1 MLQQNAR
8 VTKLTGSGV
17 DSDWDRPAAAAATKW
32 QGDTPAYYREKSQR
46 VFAEGTT
53 DVVVTRTVYLPALHA
68 IASLVDGDDSL
79 TVVTDD
85 GRTITG
91 RVLASRVTRP
101 VDGVPADV
109 VTCRIDLENA

>member
-17 DSDWDRPAAAAATKW
+17 DSDWDRPGVDPPTKW
-32 QGDTPAYYREKSQR
+32 EGDTAAYYREKSQR
-46 VFAEGTT
+46 VFADGTT

-68 IASLVDGDDSL
+68 IATQVDNDDSL

-91 RVLASRVTRP
+91 RVLASRVARP

-109 VTCRIDLENA
+109 ATCRIDLENA